1 MDISHKLPNNVAK
14 TPGEYEAVAVLHKAL
29 VSLREE
35 LNMRDSQI
43 KVLEEKLQKTEK
55 GQFDVHTI
63 KPLKGDSNDS
73 NLGTT
78 AKQLQFDD
86 LFELVEHVEDR
97 SKTCKISFYSNYSE

>member
-55 GQFDVHTI
+55 G
-63 KPLKGDSNDS
+63 
-73 NLGTT
+73 
-78 AKQLQFDD
+78 
-86 LFELVEHVEDR
+86 
-97 SKTCKISFYSNYSE
+97 